1 MRSTCLP
8 GRFAHVLAWIFTLLL
23 TLCLTLTC
31 LTWQAHRV
39 LTDTALHES
48 VALNDQVTQK
58 QMARIE
64 EKVIELAETYSFQP
78 ETVMALVDSEA
89 LAQYSREVIAWWMGL
104 VQENPNLEVPG
115 FDTDDIETAVRE
127 DVLFQENTAAN
138 MRRTIARDQVAY
150 QVGLAI
156 KRAVLP
162 VRADILSAV
171 MPKLTEKVNLP
182 GLARLVALSP
192 LLCGASAGMAALVL
206 MLLMRKRLSKAGLY
220 IGAGLAAASL
230 CAVGM
235 LCLAGLLNIGGMI
248 AEINSLLALQ
258 FNLLMGQIML
268 QVGLCAAVAL
278 AVGVGLIANHQ
289 RDIHKLCQ
297 RRHGKA

>member
-1 MRSTCLP
+1 MRSIRLP

-23 TLCLTLTC
+23 TLLLTLTC

-48 VALNDQVTQK
+48 VALNQQVTQE
-58 QMARIE
+58 QLTRIE
-64 EKVIELAETYSFQP
+64 KKVNELAQTYSFQP

-89 LAQYSREVIAWWMGL
+89 LAQYSRQVIAWWMGL
-104 VQENPNLEVPG
+104 VQENPSLEVPG
-115 FDTDDIETAVRE
+115 FDTSSMEAAVRE
-127 DVLFQENTAAN
+127 DALFQENTAAN
-138 MRRTIARDQVAY
+138 MRRTIARDKVAY

-156 KRAVLP
+156 KRAVMP

-182 GLARLVALSP
+182 GLTRLVALAP
-192 LLCGASAGMAALVL
+192 VLCGVAAGMVALVL
-206 MLLMRKRLSKAGLY
+206 LLLMRKRLSKAGLY
-220 IGAGLAAASL
+220 IGAGLAAAGL
-230 CAVGM
+230 CSVGM

-248 AEINSLLALQ
+248 AEINSLLAVQ
-258 FNLLMGQIML
+258 FDLLMGQIML

-278 AVGVGLIANHQ
+278 VVGVGLIANHQ
-289 RDIHKLCQ
+289 RDIHNLCQ
-297 RRHGKA
+297 RRRRA